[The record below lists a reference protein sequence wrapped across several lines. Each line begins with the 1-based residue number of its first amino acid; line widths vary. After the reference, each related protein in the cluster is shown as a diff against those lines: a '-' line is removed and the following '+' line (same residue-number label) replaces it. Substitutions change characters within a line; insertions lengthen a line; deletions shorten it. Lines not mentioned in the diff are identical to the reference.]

1 MSHNLLLSVEKI
13 DKQYFGRINQGQVD
27 TLVNMTDGERLRV
40 LLKDNRKT
48 VEDLAVALD
57 KSKQLVYKYQKMNRF
72 SPTVVEMMERGLQK
86 LGIETLGAWG
96 KPNAITD
103 PDELRGLLEGIPRD
117 ALPRIKRMLDLDQ
130 NTKLFV
136 KALIDDRLDRHR

>member
-86 LGIETLGAWG
+86 LGVETLGAWG

-117 ALPRIKRMLDLDQ
+117 ALPRIKRMLDLDP